1 MDTSR
6 LGTIIDGIFSK
17 ALQARRMIQR
27 GETDPLATPVAEVV
41 ALGRRLEPF
50 VTPEQ
55 LAAAEAGLAAQ
66 RWHKPTIELGV
77 AEGYAKWAEGY
88 DAEANPLV
96 SLEEPLTLEVIDD
109 VAGKDVLDVCCGTG
123 RYAIRLAQAGAR
135 VCGVDGNEAMLAVAR
150 RKRDDLGL
158 QADLRPGDVARL
170 PYADASFDLVVCALA
185 LCHVH
190 DLTPPIK
197 EMARVLRPGGRLV
210 VSDFHP
216 FCLMAGW
223 RTLFRRPEATYCIQ
237 NHLHLIDDYVAA
249 LRRAGLQ
256 MQELREKVIDE
267 ALLPV
272 LSEEEV
278 QRFRGW
284 PAALV
289 ISATKETR

>member
-1 MDTSR
+1 M
-6 LGTIIDGIFSK
+6 DGIFSK

-55 LAAAEAGLAAQ
+55 LAAAEAGLAEQ

-96 SLEEPLTLEVIDD
+96 SLEEPLTLEVIGD

-135 VCGVDGNEAMLAVAR
+135 VSAIDASEEMSAIAR
-150 RKRDDLGL
+150 GKRDELGL
-158 QADLRPGDVARL
+158 EVDLRLGEMACL
-170 PYADASFDLVVCALA
+170 PFDSASFDLVVCALA
-185 LCHVH
+185 LCHVP
-190 DLTPPIK
+190 DLGLPIK

-216 FCLMAGW
+216 FCLMVGW
-223 RTLFRRPEATYCIQ
+223 RTLFRRPEATYCIE
-237 NHLHLIDDYVAA
+237 NHLHLVDDYVAA
-249 LRRAGLQ
+249 LRGAGLQ
-256 MQELREKVIDE
+256 MQELREKAIDE

-278 QRFRGW
+278 ERFRGW

-289 ISATKETR
+289 IVAKRGGD

>member
-1 MDTSR
+1 M
-6 LGTIIDGIFSK
+6 DGIFSK

-27 GETDPLATPVAEVV
+27 GETDPLATPAAEVV

-55 LAAAEAGLAAQ
+55 LAAAEAGLAEQ

-96 SLEEPLTLEVIDD
+96 SLEEPLTLEVIGD
-109 VAGKDVLDVCCGTG
+109 VVGTDVLDAACGTG
-123 RYAIRLAQAGAR
+123 RYAIRLEGLGAR
-135 VCGVDGNEAMLAVAR
+135 VVGIDGSPEMLAVAGR
-150 RKRDDLGL
+150 RRDELGL
-158 QADLRPGDVARL
+158 SFQLRAADLVRL
-170 PYADASFDLVVCALA
+170 PFPEAGFDLVVCALA
-185 LCHVH
+185 LCHLS
-190 DLTPPIK
+190 DLGPPVK

-216 FCLMAGW
+216 FCLMVGW
-223 RTLFRRPEATYCIQ
+223 RTLFRRPGATYCIE
-237 NHLHLIDDYVAA
+237 NHLHLVDDYVAA
-249 LRRAGLQ
+249 LRGAGLQ

-278 QRFRGW
+278 ERFRGW

-289 ISATKETR
+289 IVAKRGGD